1 MRFVNKSD
9 SIKYVVKRRVK
20 RPVQPGEIVNLDQAD
35 VLHSSSALRFFESL
49 DNRPENKTVKGAN
62 DNNTQVPDFKTPE
75 TESGIT
81 ETESAEG
88 VPDEQSE
95 NTETERVQDSKRPE
109 EYNNTEGDEKVDEE
123 NEEAQQTEEAEG
135 LTDEP
140 SGPEPADTADTAGE
154 REEIEGLAGLSDP
167 KLVEETKESE
177 NND

>member
-20 RPVQPGEIVNLDQAD
+20 RPIQPGKIVNLDQTD

-75 TESGIT
+75 TESDIT

-88 VPDEQSE
+88 VPDEQGE
-95 NTETERVQDSKRPE
+95 NTETERVKDSEGPE
-109 EYNNTEGDEKVDEE
+109 EPDNAEGKEEVAGE
-123 NEEAQQTEEAEG
+123 NEEIQKAEKTEG
-135 LTDEP
+135 RTDE
-140 SGPEPADTADTAGE
+140 SSEPEPDDTADTAGE

-167 KLVEETKESE
+167 KPVGETKESE